1 MIDASTAT
9 AVTWGV
15 NFDVALITG
24 RLQGI
29 DEGGNENGDEDGD
42 EGGDEGA
49 RRTPVVKIL
58 SSWYVSINI
67 IINTWLPAYIS
78 RYLLHISTFIIM
90 TSILSKIM
98 R

>member
-29 DEGGNENGDEDGD
+29 DEGGNENG
-42 EGGDEGA
+42 
-49 RRTPVVKIL
+49 L
-58 SSWYVSINI
+58 FNI
-67 IINTWLPAYIS
+67 MKNAMDT
-78 RYLLHISTFIIM
+78 
-90 TSILSKIM
+90 K
-98 R
+98 